1 VDVAAAHPA
10 VDHDVVP
17 TAPRPSIPAPVLE
30 LRRYTLHP
38 GRRDTLIELF
48 ERELL
53 GPQEDCGMRMIGQFH
68 DLDDPD
74 QFVWLRGF
82 PDMESRRRALS
93 RFYDG
98 PVWARHRD
106 AANATMIDHTNV
118 LLLRPSAPD
127 RGLPPA
133 PAAPGSDDAPPD
145 EPALLCAAIHPVAE
159 EPSSDL
165 LARVDDVVGPVLD
178 AAGGTTVAE
187 LQTAQYEN
195 SFPRLPVR
203 EGEHVIV
210 RLARFPGGEHGR
222 RPVPPAA
229 WRSIQDGLGELLVGP
244 VEQLWLRPTA
254 RSALT

>member
-1 VDVAAAHPA
+1 MAAVHPA

-17 TAPRPSIPAPVLE
+17 TAPRPSIPVPVLE

-53 GPQEDCGMRMIGQFH
+53 GPQEDCGMRMIGQFR

-82 PDMESRRRALS
+82 PDMESRRQALS
-93 RFYDG
+93 RFYGG

-133 PAAPGSDDAPPD
+133 RGSDDAA
-145 EPALLCAAIHPVAE
+145 PALFCASIHPVAE
-159 EPSSDL
+159 EPTSDL
-165 LARVDDVVGPVLD
+165 LARVDDVVGPVLG

-203 EGEHVIV
+203 EGEHMIV
-210 RLARFPGGEHGR
+210 RLVRFPRGGQGR

-229 WRSIQDGLGELLVGP
+229 WRSIQDGLGEFLVGP

-254 RSALT
+254 RSALR

>member
-1 VDVAAAHPA
+1 MAAVHPA
-10 VDHDVVP
+10 VDHDAVP
-17 TAPRPSIPAPVLE
+17 TAPRPSIPVSVLE
-30 LRRYTLHP
+30 LRRYALHP

-53 GPQEDCGMRMIGQFH
+53 DPQEDCGMRMIGQFR

-93 RFYDG
+93 RFYGG

-118 LLLRPSAPD
+118 LLLRPSAPG
-127 RGLPPA
+127 RGLPP
-133 PAAPGSDDAPPD
+133 APGSDDAPPE
-145 EPALLCAAIHPVAE
+145 EPALLCASIHPVAE
-159 EPSSDL
+159 EPSPRL
-165 LARVDDVVGPVLD
+165 LERFDEVVGPVLD

-187 LQTAQYEN
+187 LQTARYEN

-210 RLARFPGGEHGR
+210 RLTRFPRGEHDDR
-222 RPVPPAA
+222 AVPPAV
-229 WRSIQDGLGELLVGP
+229 WRTVQDDLGDLLVGP
-244 VEQLWLRPTA
+244 IEALWLRPTA
-254 RSALT
+254 RSALR